1 MMAIHVQL
9 FVTVGRVT
17 ELLPAHQLPFLSP
30 LLSIGSVLMTELPPE
45 ADFHPVFTF
54 RSAHRGDCSC
64 DRCSR
69 LCHGCSTD
77 VPGLDP
83 VAGRQATGMPHPTE
97 ETVGRGGPSMALDSG
112 IFYMTFPNCGWGS
125 GGIQVIV
132 QAGIKGEQLQTGAVV
147 VTANAP

>member
-17 ELLPAHQLPFLSP
+17 ELLPAHQLPFLSL
-30 LLSIGSVLMTELPPE
+30 LLSIGSVLMTKLPPE

-54 RSAHRGDCSC
+54 CSAHQGDRSY

-77 VPGLDP
+77 IPGLDP
-83 VAGRQATGMPHPTE
+83 VVGRQATGMPHPNRRDYRKRRALDGTRFGYFLY
-97 ETVGRGGPSMALDSG
+97 VISQLCCCGRGG
-112 IFYMTFPNCGWGS
+112 T
-125 GGIQVIV
+125 QVIV
-132 QAGIKGEQLQTGAVV
+132 QAGIKGEQL
-147 VTANAP
+147 

>member
-17 ELLPAHQLPFLSP
+17 ELLPAHQLPFLSL

-54 RSAHRGDCSC
+54 CSAHHGDH
-64 DRCSR
+64 SR
-69 LCHGCSTD
+69 LCHDCSTD

-83 VAGRQATGMPHPTE
+83 VVGRRATGMSHPNRRDYRE
-97 ETVGRGGPSMALDSG
+97 RRALDG
-112 IFYMTFPNCGWGS
+112 TRFGYF
-125 GGIQVIV
+125 
-132 QAGIKGEQLQTGAVV
+132 L
-147 VTANAP
+147 